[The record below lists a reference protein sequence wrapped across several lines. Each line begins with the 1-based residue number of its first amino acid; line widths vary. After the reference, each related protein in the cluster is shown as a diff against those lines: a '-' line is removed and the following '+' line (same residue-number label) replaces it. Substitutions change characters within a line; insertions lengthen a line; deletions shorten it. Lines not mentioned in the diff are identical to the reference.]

1 MISLFANNDFMLYF
15 LLFFLLTITT
25 FSGENDCAIFTFS
38 LPEPL
43 WQTESFLSLMFFFL
57 LFRFYL
63 HSFSIVQ
70 QHLIFLI
77 HIQKLSENQEYR
89 KMQIRRKELLEHYP
103 IIEKVIDD
111 EGKVSISEQEH
122 KALLEYFL
130 VKDRMENEER
140 LYHYL
145 YGHIHCYE
153 YMKKI
158 GVIKHENQ

>member
-1 MISLFANNDFMLYF
+1 MRQSRN
-15 LLFFLLTITT
+15 
-25 FSGENDCAIFTFS
+25 
-38 LPEPL
+38 
-43 WQTESFLSLMFFFL
+43 
-57 LFRFYL
+57 YL
-63 HSFSIVQ
+63 RIKN
-70 QHLIFLI
+70 IG
-77 HIQKLSENQEYR
+77 KCRY
-89 KMQIRRKELLEHYP
+89 
-103 IIEKVIDD
+103 

>member
-1 MISLFANNDFMLYF
+1 MKSLFANEEIILPSWLKI
-15 LLFFLLTITT
+15 LLETIDSET
-25 FSGENDCAIFTFS
+25 
-38 LPEPL
+38 
-43 WQTESFLSLMFFFL
+43 
-57 LFRFYL
+57 
-63 HSFSIVQ
+63 
-70 QHLIFLI
+70 
-77 HIQKLSENQEYR
+77 IQKLSENQEYR

-145 YGHIHCYE
+145 YGWLEWPLALRFLYAHKGTLCTEVSLQQARQWMREGIQEAKEH
-153 YMKKI
+153 
-158 GVIKHENQ
+158 GSRR

>member
-1 MISLFANNDFMLYF
+1 MKSLFANEEIILPSWLKILME
-15 LLFFLLTITT
+15 TIDSET
-25 FSGENDCAIFTFS
+25 
-38 LPEPL
+38 
-43 WQTESFLSLMFFFL
+43 
-57 LFRFYL
+57 
-63 HSFSIVQ
+63 
-70 QHLIFLI
+70 
-77 HIQKLSENQEYR
+77 IQKLSENQEYR

-145 YGHIHCYE
+145 YGWLEWPLALRFLYAHKGTLCTEVSLQQARQWMRDGIRE
-153 YMKKI
+153 A
-158 GVIKHENQ
+158 GGR

>member
-1 MISLFANNDFMLYF
+1 MKSLFANEEIILPSWLKI
-15 LLFFLLTITT
+15 LLETIDSET
-25 FSGENDCAIFTFS
+25 
-38 LPEPL
+38 
-43 WQTESFLSLMFFFL
+43 
-57 LFRFYL
+57 
-63 HSFSIVQ
+63 
-70 QHLIFLI
+70 
-77 HIQKLSENQEYR
+77 IQELSENQEYR

-145 YGHIHCYE
+145 YGWLEWPLSLRFLYAHKGMLCTEVSLQQARQWMREGIQEAKEH
-153 YMKKI
+153 
-158 GVIKHENQ
+158 GSRR

>member
-1 MISLFANNDFMLYF
+1 MSDREDSVCQRGSGRLNVKIAQSFSPEKVVIVSKKNRRKKSMKSLFANEEIILPSWLKI
-15 LLFFLLTITT
+15 LLETIDSET
-25 FSGENDCAIFTFS
+25 
-38 LPEPL
+38 
-43 WQTESFLSLMFFFL
+43 
-57 LFRFYL
+57 
-63 HSFSIVQ
+63 
-70 QHLIFLI
+70 
-77 HIQKLSENQEYR
+77 IQELSENQEYR

>member
-1 MISLFANNDFMLYF
+1 MKSLFANEEIILPSWLKILME
-15 LLFFLLTITT
+15 TIDSET
-25 FSGENDCAIFTFS
+25 
-38 LPEPL
+38 
-43 WQTESFLSLMFFFL
+43 
-57 LFRFYL
+57 
-63 HSFSIVQ
+63 
-70 QHLIFLI
+70 
-77 HIQKLSENQEYR
+77 IQKLSENQEYR

-145 YGHIHCYE
+145 YGHA
-153 YMKKI
+153 
-158 GVIKHENQ
+158 VPLFQNQAYSILQAWILHLPHNVHSTVLHHRILVLLCLQAFLHSAWFLKLLLRSSAILLMQTG

>member
-1 MISLFANNDFMLYF
+1 MKSLFANEEIILPSWLKI
-15 LLFFLLTITT
+15 LLETIDSET
-25 FSGENDCAIFTFS
+25 
-38 LPEPL
+38 
-43 WQTESFLSLMFFFL
+43 
-57 LFRFYL
+57 
-63 HSFSIVQ
+63 
-70 QHLIFLI
+70 
-77 HIQKLSENQEYR
+77 IQKLSENQEYR

-145 YGHIHCYE
+145 YGWLEWPLALRFLYAHKGTLCTVVSLQQARQWMRDGMRE
-153 YMKKI
+153 A
-158 GVIKHENQ
+158 GGR

>member
-1 MISLFANNDFMLYF
+1 MSDRKDSVCQRGSGRLNVKIAQSFSPEKVVIVSKKNRRKESMKSLFANEEIILPSWLKI
-15 LLFFLLTITT
+15 LLETIDSET
-25 FSGENDCAIFTFS
+25 
-38 LPEPL
+38 
-43 WQTESFLSLMFFFL
+43 
-57 LFRFYL
+57 
-63 HSFSIVQ
+63 
-70 QHLIFLI
+70 
-77 HIQKLSENQEYR
+77 IQKLSENQEYR

-111 EGKVSISEQEH
+111 VGKVSISEQEH

>member
-1 MISLFANNDFMLYF
+1 MKSLFANEEIILPSWLKI
-15 LLFFLLTITT
+15 LLETIDSET
-25 FSGENDCAIFTFS
+25 
-38 LPEPL
+38 
-43 WQTESFLSLMFFFL
+43 
-57 LFRFYL
+57 
-63 HSFSIVQ
+63 
-70 QHLIFLI
+70 
-77 HIQKLSENQEYR
+77 IQKLSENQEYR

-130 VKDRMENEER
+130 VKDCMENEER

-158 GVIKHENQ
+158 GVIEHENQ